1 MMLKLKLNF
10 QTQTQ
15 SKQMALKSNKK
26 KISTLMFTQ
35 SWNSS
40 VVNNNKLNNKKY
52 K

>member
-1 MMLKLKLNF
+1 MMLNPKLNF

-15 SKQMALKSNKK
+15 SKQMALKINT
-26 KISTLMFTQ
+26 KISTLMFAQ

-40 VVNNNKLNNKKY
+40 VVNNNKLNNAKY